1 MIRSFLEKPSM
12 PSVRIL
18 AAPIAAAALLAG
30 CATTSPVQVT
40 RFHLASPIPPSSFAI
55 EQGVPAG
62 IAAPQALGPGSI
74 ESQGY
79 NGIVAGELTRLG
91 FTQAPTIAQAEL
103 VATVTV
109 DRGAREDLAARQSG
123 FSFGLGGFGGGGGG
137 YRRGGGTAIGGGAGV
152 SVPIGGN
159 HPRYITGTRLMVQI
173 KRRSE
178 GTVVWEGRAQTEARA
193 QSPDAQPDAAVAKL
207 AHALFA
213 GFPGESGR
221 TITVK

>member
-1 MIRSFLEKPSM
+1 M
-12 PSVRIL
+12 PSARTL
-18 AAPIAAAALLAG
+18 PFAAASVLCAALSG
-30 CATTSPVQVT
+30 CATTNPVEVT
-40 RFHLASPIPPSSFAI
+40 RFHLPTPIAPSSFVI

-62 IAAPQALGPGSI
+62 MAAPQALGNGGNGGTI
-74 ESQGY
+74 EGQSY
-79 NGIVAGELTRLG
+79 NGIVAGELARLG
-91 FTQAPTIAQAEL
+91 FTQAPTIAQADL

-123 FSFGLGGFGGGGGG
+123 FSFGLGGFGLGGGG
-137 YRRGGGTAIGGGAGV
+137 YRHGGGTAIGGGAGV
-152 SVPIGGN
+152 PVPVGGN
-159 HPRYITGTRLMVQI
+159 NPRYITGTRLMVQI

-178 GTVVWEGRAQTEARA
+178 GTVIWEGRAQTEARA

-207 AHALFA
+207 AHALFT